1 MVVSLPVEETKCR
14 GRLRGISLCCRGCVL
29 LVSYGS
35 LGQSAIRAVRASGS
49 GCRCG
54 CVIRTR
60 IRPSGWC
67 QSSEAQRGRSLP
79 FPLVEASAPPGLLP
93 SEVPSSLAGIFDAIR
108 RGADVTEQRQ
118 ASWWGVTRVQPGDSP
133 GKQSAQLNQLLRA
146 SAKVMTS
153 RARRVAYF
161 ATSPTCRSA
170 ALPLRALM
178 CRSTGLGAD
187 SLCLRGPVGRDP
199 CELSLGAAQ
208 SGAAPT

>member
-1 MVVSLPVEETKCR
+1 MSLPVEETKCR

-35 LGQSAIRAVRASGS
+35 LGQSAIRAVRAPGP
-49 GCRCG
+49 GFRCG
-54 CVIRTR
+54 RVSCAC

-118 ASWWGVTRVQPGDSP
+118 PSWWGVTRVQPGDSP
-133 GKQSAQLNQLLRA
+133 GKQSVQLNQLFRV
-146 SAKVMTS
+146 SARVMTVK
-153 RARRVAYF
+153 ARWTA
-161 ATSPTCRSA
+161 
-170 ALPLRALM
+170 
-178 CRSTGLGAD
+178 
-187 SLCLRGPVGRDP
+187 
-199 CELSLGAAQ
+199 
-208 SGAAPT
+208 